1 MCLVEKSPHELHVKP
16 LTQFVP
22 IIQDA
27 VWRVI
32 FLPSTA
38 LAKCDVVSLAWS
50 FVWKKFLFR
59 SIHNLPHVTE
69 ELFLPIRLLQFLLT
83 EQVLLVKVLLSSDTP
98 VTHPGV
104 NIDIQ
109 RFGYA
114 GGNVSWI
121 SQRNHLNQRHSKSH
135 AEEKIKPPIPP

>member
-1 MCLVEKSPHELHVKP
+1 MSLVEKSQHELHVKP
-16 LTQFVP
+16 LAQFVP

-38 LAKCDVVSLAWS
+38 LAKYDFVSLVWS
-50 FVWKKFLFR
+50 FVWKKFIFR
-59 SIHNLPHVTE
+59 WIHNLPRVTE

-83 EQVLLVKVLLSSDTP
+83 EQMLLVKVLLSSDTP

-109 RFGYA
+109 SFGYE

-121 SQRNHLNQRHSKSH
+121 SQRNHLNQRHSKSQ
-135 AEEKIKPPIPP
+135 ADEKINPPILP